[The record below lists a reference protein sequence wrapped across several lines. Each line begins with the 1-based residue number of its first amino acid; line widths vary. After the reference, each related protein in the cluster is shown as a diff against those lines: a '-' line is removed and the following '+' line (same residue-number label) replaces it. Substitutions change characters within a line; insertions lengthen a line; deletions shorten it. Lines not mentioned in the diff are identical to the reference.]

1 MLHGMILAAGLGTR
15 LRPLSDE
22 LPKPAVP
29 VLNRPLAAFALDHL
43 ATSGVGTVGL
53 NTHHLASRLRATV
66 EPHVPPDMRS
76 LFTVEDEILGT
87 GGGIRATWH
96 ALGEPD
102 PFIVMNGDVLFEP
115 DLARALRLHKASGAA
130 ATMVLRS
137 SPKAEAYGS
146 VEIDSAGRVRRLLGL
161 PAGDVGSLRKLMF
174 TGVHIVS
181 GRAIHSLPE
190 RGCVVRQGYRTWL
203 DHGDVIAGM
212 VDDSRW
218 LDLGTV
224 ADYAQAQLDLLID
237 GQPLPGKLNATAEGL
252 LDPSARIDQG
262 ARLQHCVVG
271 SGARIAAGI
280 ELTRVIAWP
289 GAVIEHDLT
298 DTIVTTEGQHV
309 TWR

>member
-43 ATSGVGTVGL
+43 ARSGVRTIGL

-66 EPHVPPDMRS
+66 EPHVPAFVRS

-87 GGGIRATWH
+87 GGGIRATWR

-115 DLARALRLHKASGAA
+115 DLAGALELHATSGAS
-130 ATMVLRS
+130 ATMVLRT
-137 SPKAEAYGS
+137 SPKVDSYGS
-146 VEIDSAGRVRRLLGL
+146 VEIDDAGRVRRLLGH
-161 PAGDVGSLRKLMF
+161 PAGEGELRKFMF
-174 TGVHIVS
+174 TGVHILTA
-181 GRAIHSLPE
+181 RAIHSLPE
-190 RGCVVRQGYRTWL
+190 RGCVVRQGYRLWL
-203 DHGDVIAGM
+203 DRGDVIAGF
-212 VDDSRW
+212 VDESRW

-224 ADYAQAQLDLLID
+224 ADYAQAQLDLLED
-237 GQPLPGKLNATAEGL
+237 GWPLPGGLTTTAEGL
-252 LDPSARIDQG
+252 LDPSANIQQG
-262 ARLQHCVVG
+262 ARLQHCIVG
-271 SGARIAAGI
+271 AGARIAGGV

-289 GAVIEHDLT
+289 GAVIEHDLA
-298 DTIVTTEGQHV
+298 DSIVTTEGQHV